1 MRTPSLLS
9 VERHRQ
15 HGLSLIELMIAMVLG
30 LLVVGAILQLFVG
43 SRATQMSNEALARV
57 QENGR
62 FSVELLKSEFR
73 DVGTHG
79 FCAADMEIRNHLNE
93 DCDNY
98 VNSVYDP
105 DRAFVG
111 WEYTGTGRGE
121 AYTLADDIAPNAG
134 SASDWTSADGVGTI
148 NLPDILDGL
157 VVEGSDVVVVRQ
169 PVVIPGITADGSTPP
184 NASSIPLN
192 GSNTLNDNEIVL
204 ITNCTTGADLFQNR
218 SNANASAVSAGSGS
232 CSNPGPGN
240 QNGLDWS
247 AAYDESMQ
255 MFRIRVMGYYIGY
268 NDETGEPGL
277 YRADLSNGIDG
288 LVIEELVQGVETLQ
302 ILYGYSL
309 PAEQGGDG
317 QTVDFWLPA
326 DEVPD
331 WQFVIGVRLSFLMR
345 SPDNMSAETVQRTF
359 DLASTQFTHP
369 EDGRLRQPF
378 FASISLR
385 NRQVVM

>member
-1 MRTPSLLS
+1 MPSMIP
-9 VERHRQ
+9 VKRAQ
-15 HGLSLIELMIAMVLG
+15 QTGLSLIELMIAMVLG
-30 LLVVGAILQLFVG
+30 LLVVGAILQLFLG

-79 FCAADMEIRNHLNE
+79 FCAADMEIRNHLND
-93 DCDNY
+93 DCANY
-98 VNSVYDP
+98 VNSIYDP
-105 DRAFVG
+105 NRAFVG
-111 WEYTGTGRGE
+111 WEYAGTGRGE
-121 AYTLADDIAPNAG
+121 AFTLEADDIIPESDNLG
-134 SASDWTSADGVGTI
+134 SWASADGAGTI
-148 NLPDILDGL
+148 NLPDVFEGQ
-157 VVEGSDVVVVRQ
+157 VVAGSDVVVVRQ
-169 PVVIPGITADGSTPP
+169 PVVVPNITADGNQPA
-184 NASSIPLN
+184 NANAI
-192 GSNTLNDNEIVL
+192 TLNDSNQLKKNEIVL

-218 SNANASAVSAGSGS
+218 SNGNASAVSAGSGS
-232 CSNPGPGN
+232 CANPGPGN
-240 QNGLDWS
+240 QNGLNWS
-247 AAYDESMQ
+247 TAYDESMQ

-268 NDETGEPGL
+268 NADTGEPGL
-277 YRADLSNGIDG
+277 YRADLSDG
-288 LVIEELVQGVETLQ
+288 TSGMTTEELVQGVETMQ

-331 WQFVIGVRLSFLMR
+331 WQFVIGVRLSLLLR
-345 SPDNMSAETVQRTF
+345 SPDNMAGEQVQRTF

-385 NRQVVM
+385 NRQIVM